1 MAHSGGFCNPACTGE
16 IFNVARKLDS
26 GSVDLIVSGH
36 THSEINTSVNGIR
49 IVQARSHGTNLAV
62 VDWVRRADG
71 RNELQ
76 PRILTVWT
84 DSIRP
89 DTVLARA
96 MERHAVRVRQI
107 AARPVAQL
115 KFPLPKKTGDYPL
128 GHLIADA
135 VRVAARSDVGLM
147 NNGGIRA
154 SLPQGPVT
162 YGQVYQVQ
170 PFDHQIVKLTVTGDS
185 LLQALELVVRGA
197 QPDANVSGVEIW
209 YDPGREPGKRIRRAR
224 LLDGREIE
232 KGKSYTLAVPDF
244 LAVGGSGFSMLK
256 ASPLERTSQSD
267 IEALINYLR
276 RLPAP
281 VDIPDAPRFHAEQ

>member
-1 MAHSGGFCNPACTGE
+1 M
-16 IFNVARKLDS
+16 
-26 GSVDLIVSGH
+26 
-36 THSEINTSVNGIR
+36 
-49 IVQARSHGTNLAV
+49 
-62 VDWVRRADG
+62 
-71 RNELQ
+71 
-76 PRILTVWT
+76 
-84 DSIRP
+84 
-89 DTVLARA
+89 
-96 MERHAVRVRQI
+96 
-107 AARPVAQL
+107 
-115 KFPLPKKTGDYPL
+115 
-128 GHLIADA
+128 
-135 VRVAARSDVGLM
+135 
-147 NNGGIRA
+147 
-154 SLPQGPVT
+154 
-162 YGQVYQVQ
+162 YQVQ

-244 LAVGGSGFSMLK
+244 LAMGGSGFSMLR